1 MLKSIITVTL
11 IVNQLAAVEGPYREE
26 LGYQA
31 VHRGRISAA
40 QAHLWAAPAL
50 RDREFLILKPASG
63 RDVYLRF
70 IEDAAAEVPAAGTS
84 HGWNALE
91 LLASDPD
98 ALARRFEDGPFRTVG
113 PPRNLGPGP
122 TAPRAMQAI
131 GPAGELLYFTRV
143 PVPMLAGIPM
153 SPAAAPV
160 DRIFIMVLGGPSLP
174 ELRDYYG
181 SRLGL
186 PVGETARWQITT
198 LSRALGLPLDTVYPL
213 AVAPLPRD
221 FLVELD
227 EYPAVAAPRPVRA
240 GALPG
245 GIAMVTFGVADLD
258 RLALDWRAPP
268 SRIAEFPYSGQRAAA
283 TVGPAGEWLEL
294 VEIAGLASDPD

>member
-1 MLKSIITVTL
+1 
-11 IVNQLAAVEGPYREE
+11 
-26 LGYQA
+26 
-31 VHRGRISAA
+31 
-40 QAHLWAAPAL
+40 
-50 RDREFLILKPASG
+50 
-63 RDVYLRF
+63 
-70 IEDAAAEVPAAGTS
+70 
-84 HGWNALE
+84 
-91 LLASDPD
+91 
-98 ALARRFEDGPFRTVG
+98 
-113 PPRNLGPGP
+113 
-122 TAPRAMQAI
+122 MQAI

-240 GALPG
+240 GALPRGLPLDTVYPLAVAPLPRDFLVELDEYPAVAAPRPVRAGALPG